1 MSEFNILEQSE
12 EECFE
17 RLELAVNW
25 SFGNF
30 CLSMQ
35 EACPIIQKELRY
47 IKNNKWARSFLIM
60 AEVSKCIRD
69 ITPNVYCDA
78 SGSLV
83 AYILQITDINPIE
96 HKLIFECQYP
106 IGEDAN
112 INYNIKFYLEED
124 NFSKVKDK
132 LTAIFGEVTFYDF
145 YDFDDNKMC
154 RTLIKKRLQSLFF
167 YTSISSL
174 QSIQK
179 LSTENEKLY
188 GRYIFTEDIFYL
200 IHFLTGQSYE
210 EIKNFHHAIQC
221 DDICEIEQYKKVF
234 IKNKQPNVLQSEW
247 EKLFYDIVDNF
258 NKCIN
263 KASYVFAKEILDEY
277 YPF

>member
-1 MSEFNILEQSE
+1 MSEFNFLEQSE

-17 RLELAVNW
+17 SLELAVNC
-25 SFGNF
+25 SFGDF
-30 CLSMQ
+30 SLSKQ
-35 EACPIIQKELRY
+35 EAYPRIQKELEY
-47 IKNNKWARSFLIM
+47 IKSNKWAKSFLIM
-60 AEVSKCIRD
+60 AEVSKCIRE

-96 HKLIFECQYP
+96 HRLIFECLYP

-112 INYNIKFYLEED
+112 INYNIKFYLEEE
-124 NFSKVKDK
+124 NFSKIKDK
-132 LTAIFGEVTFYDF
+132 LTATFGEVTFHDF
-145 YDFDDNKMC
+145 EDFDENKMC
-154 RTLIKKRLQSLFF
+154 RALIKKRLQNLFF

-179 LSTENEKLY
+179 LSMENEKLY

-210 EIKNFHHAIQC
+210 EIKKFYHVVQC
-221 DDICEIEQYKKVF
+221 DIICEIEQYKQVF
-234 IKNKQPNVLQSEW
+234 MKCKQPNVSESEW
-247 EKLFYDIVDNF
+247 EKFFYEIVDNF

>member
-17 RLELAVNW
+17 SLELAVNC
-25 SFGNF
+25 SFGDF
-30 CLSMQ
+30 SLSKQ
-35 EACPIIQKELRY
+35 EAYPRIQKELEY
-47 IKNNKWARSFLIM
+47 IKKNKWAKSFLIM
-60 AEVSKCIRD
+60 EEVSKCIRE

-112 INYNIKFYLEED
+112 INYNIKFYIEE
-124 NFSKVKDK
+124 NFSKIKDK
-132 LTAIFGEVTFYDF
+132 LTATFGEVTFHDF
-145 YDFDDNKMC
+145 EDFDENKMC
-154 RTLIKKRLQSLFF
+154 RTLIKKRLQNLFF

-179 LSTENEKLY
+179 SSTENEKLY
-188 GRYIFTEDIFYL
+188 GRYIFTEDMFYL

-210 EIKNFHHAIQC
+210 EIKKFYHAIQC
-221 DDICEIEQYKKVF
+221 DIICEIEQYKQVF
-234 IKNKQPNVLQSEW
+234 MKSKQSNVSEPEW
-247 EKLFYDIVDNF
+247 EKLFYEIVENF
-258 NKCIN
+258 NKCTN
-263 KASYVFAKEILDEY
+263 KASYVFAKKILDEY